1 MPNAPTPVLKGV
13 TTIGW
18 GAAGANLLT
27 APAGAVLESIDITP
41 KNSGPLGEIENIN
54 GAAVTLIYLSDGF
67 DAKVT
72 AVYDTNK
79 VWPPEFANVNLHL
92 PVMDPNNANVPTY
105 KTFLTTLAANPV
117 KFTRKKEAM
126 IELTLNYRPGV
137 HGDPT

>member
-1 MPNAPTPVLKGV
+1 MPAPTPVIKGV

-18 GAAGANLLT
+18 AAAGANLLT
-27 APAGAVLESIDITP
+27 APAGAILESIDISP
-41 KNSGPLGEIENIN
+41 KNSGPLVEIENID
-54 GAAVTLIYLSDGF
+54 GAAVSLIYLSDGF

-79 VWPPEFANVNLHL
+79 VWPTEFANVNLHM
-92 PVMDPNNANVPTY
+92 PVMDPNGANVPTN
-105 KTFLTTLAANPV
+105 KTFLTTLANNPL

-137 HGDPT
+137 HGAPA